1 MEQITWFVDC
11 DIMVILLSYCRVL
24 ITYYLHKGDDIL
36 MRKQQNINVIVHWPE
51 DQKSM
56 DVIQDA
62 TNQLFVKII
71 ENRLSRTNLSPTEK
85 ECVVRRVISG
95 LEI

>member
-1 MEQITWFVDC
+1 
-11 DIMVILLSYCRVL
+11 
-24 ITYYLHKGDDIL
+24 

-95 LEI
+95 LAI

>member
-1 MEQITWFVDC
+1 
-11 DIMVILLSYCRVL
+11 
-24 ITYYLHKGDDIL
+24 

-51 DQKSM
+51 DQKSI

>member
-1 MEQITWFVDC
+1 
-11 DIMVILLSYCRVL
+11 
-24 ITYYLHKGDDIL
+24 

-51 DQKSM
+51 DQKSK
-56 DVIQDA
+56 DA

-71 ENRLSRTNLSPTEK
+71 ENRLSRTNLSTTEK

>member
-1 MEQITWFVDC
+1 
-11 DIMVILLSYCRVL
+11 
-24 ITYYLHKGDDIL
+24 
-36 MRKQQNINVIVHWPE
+36 MRKQQKINVIVHWPE

-95 LEI
+95 LGI

>member
-1 MEQITWFVDC
+1 
-11 DIMVILLSYCRVL
+11 
-24 ITYYLHKGDDIL
+24 

-51 DQKSM
+51 DQKSK

-71 ENRLSRTNLSPTEK
+71 ENRLSRTNLSQTEK

>member
-1 MEQITWFVDC
+1 
-11 DIMVILLSYCRVL
+11 
-24 ITYYLHKGDDIL
+24 

-71 ENRLSRTNLSPTEK
+71 EIRLSRTNLSPTEK

-95 LEI
+95 LET

>member
-1 MEQITWFVDC
+1 
-11 DIMVILLSYCRVL
+11 
-24 ITYYLHKGDDIL
+24 
-36 MRKQQNINVIVHWPE
+36 MRKQQKINVIVHWPE

>member
-1 MEQITWFVDC
+1 
-11 DIMVILLSYCRVL
+11 
-24 ITYYLHKGDDIL
+24 

-56 DVIQDA
+56 DIIQDA

>member
-1 MEQITWFVDC
+1 
-11 DIMVILLSYCRVL
+11 
-24 ITYYLHKGDDIL
+24 

>member
-1 MEQITWFVDC
+1 
-11 DIMVILLSYCRVL
+11 
-24 ITYYLHKGDDIL
+24 

-51 DQKSM
+51 DQKSK

-71 ENRLSRTNLSPTEK
+71 ENRLSRKNLSTTEK

>member
-1 MEQITWFVDC
+1 
-11 DIMVILLSYCRVL
+11 
-24 ITYYLHKGDDIL
+24 

-95 LEI
+95 LEIQIT

>member
-1 MEQITWFVDC
+1 
-11 DIMVILLSYCRVL
+11 
-24 ITYYLHKGDDIL
+24 

-71 ENRLSRTNLSPTEK
+71 EIRLSRTNLSPTEK

>member
-1 MEQITWFVDC
+1 
-11 DIMVILLSYCRVL
+11 
-24 ITYYLHKGDDIL
+24 

-51 DQKSM
+51 DQKTM

>member
-1 MEQITWFVDC
+1 
-11 DIMVILLSYCRVL
+11 
-24 ITYYLHKGDDIL
+24 

-85 ECVVRRVISG
+85 DCVVRRVISG

>member
-1 MEQITWFVDC
+1 
-11 DIMVILLSYCRVL
+11 
-24 ITYYLHKGDDIL
+24 

-51 DQKSM
+51 DQKSK

-71 ENRLSRTNLSPTEK
+71 ENRH
-85 ECVVRRVISG
+85 RRMLYKMLQINC
-95 LEI
+95 L

>member
-1 MEQITWFVDC
+1 
-11 DIMVILLSYCRVL
+11 
-24 ITYYLHKGDDIL
+24 

-51 DQKSM
+51 DQKSK

-71 ENRLSRTNLSPTEK
+71 ENRLSRTNLSTAEK

>member
-1 MEQITWFVDC
+1 
-11 DIMVILLSYCRVL
+11 
-24 ITYYLHKGDDIL
+24 
-36 MRKQQNINVIVHWPE
+36 MRKQQNINVIVHWSE

>member
-1 MEQITWFVDC
+1 
-11 DIMVILLSYCRVL
+11 
-24 ITYYLHKGDDIL
+24 

-51 DQKSM
+51 DQKSK

-71 ENRLSRTNLSPTEK
+71 ENRLSRTNLSTTEK
-85 ECVVRRVISG
+85 EWVVRRVISG

>member
-1 MEQITWFVDC
+1 
-11 DIMVILLSYCRVL
+11 
-24 ITYYLHKGDDIL
+24 

-51 DQKSM
+51 DQKSK

-62 TNQLFVKII
+62 TNQLF
-71 ENRLSRTNLSPTEK
+71 ENRLSRTNLSTTEK

>member
-1 MEQITWFVDC
+1 
-11 DIMVILLSYCRVL
+11 
-24 ITYYLHKGDDIL
+24 

-51 DQKSM
+51 DQKSK

-95 LEI
+95 LGIKITSDIINYAFQLFVVIDRQIQLL

>member
-1 MEQITWFVDC
+1 
-11 DIMVILLSYCRVL
+11 
-24 ITYYLHKGDDIL
+24 

-51 DQKSM
+51 DQKSK
-56 DVIQDA
+56 DV

-71 ENRLSRTNLSPTEK
+71 ENRLSRTNLSTTEK